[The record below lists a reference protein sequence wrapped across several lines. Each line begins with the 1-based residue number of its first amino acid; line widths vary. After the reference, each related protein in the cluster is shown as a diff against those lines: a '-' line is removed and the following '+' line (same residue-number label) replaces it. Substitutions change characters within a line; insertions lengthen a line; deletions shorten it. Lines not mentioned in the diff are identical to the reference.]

1 MTDIK
6 DIEELELH
14 FTSHMN
20 FEIENL
26 SDESL
31 ELWTSGRVKSFYI
44 KYCTLHMELD
54 DGTMVE
60 ESIYTETIEDTKW
73 PTKTFVKNG
82 NDWSEWK

>member
-6 DIEELELH
+6 DIEEIELH
-14 FTSHMN
+14 FNSHMT

-26 SDESL
+26 SDENL
-31 ELWTSGRVKSFYI
+31 ELWTSGRVKRFYI

-60 ESIYTETIEDTKW
+60 EFIYTETTEDTKW
-73 PTKTFVKNG
+73 PTKTFVRYC
-82 NDWSEWK
+82 DVWSGWN